1 VLASLSGGSAPEL
14 SSTDI
19 ERRVRYLKTPR

>member
-1 VLASLSGGSAPEL
+1 LTKL

-19 ERRVRYLKTPR
+19 ERFL